1 MRGDEFLDKLEFVED
16 KYLEEAEQ
24 TTGKKKLSWKKYG
37 TIAACFCLL
46 IAGGVGISRLW
57 REKTPIPPVA
67 DGPTATSTVDKRED
81 ADVSGS
87 TPLVQ
92 ITETAC
98 PTEPVTP
105 TELFYYNEAAPVAIE
120 RIYIPRYFEEELS
133 GQKLLAVLPKNEEGL
148 EMSGKAGFDG
158 EGSLLMVMLTVST
171 VTVST
176 GQRQTVA
183 VTLSDAGYALS
194 CYSAWSPFG
203 EAKTV
208 TSQYNGVEYTLY
220 RCSYDDGATTALEAS
235 MSVGECRFVF
245 NLATDTA
252 ELEQAK
258 EAFEQVLVAFTKY
271 TDGTPDL
278 SAVTPEEI
286 PESMDEKMSMT
297 EAKEVPV
304 FGEYFLETIP
314 EGYREE
320 AIRRYKDKWNDYLS
334 GLWSKGYSDIS
345 WKVHF
350 YTEEDAPRLTEV
362 SETERYDLALYPIPR
377 AESVPVELLSVV
389 DNPIFAIED
398 LALDVVWKRA
408 YKVEDESDEWRMEFS
423 VKYGD
428 ILVEVRTE
436 GVTPEWLYEE
446 LKEAWRE

>member
-1 MRGDEFLDKLEFVED
+1 MRGDEFLDKLELVED
-16 KYLEEAEQ
+16 TYLVAAEQ
-24 TTGKKKLSWKKYG
+24 ATGKKKVSWRKYG
-37 TIAACFCLL
+37 TLAACLCLL
-46 IAGGVGISRLW
+46 LAGSVGVLRLW
-57 REKTPIPPVA
+57 EKKPPTPPVA
-67 DGPTATSTVDKRED
+67 DGPTATSTVDKRDD

-87 TPLVQ
+87 VQSKQPLEMVS
-92 ITETAC
+92 
-98 PTEPVTP
+98 PTEQVMP
-105 TELFYYNEAAPVAIE
+105 TEVFYYNEAAAVAIE

-133 GQKLLAVLPKNEEGL
+133 GHKLLAVLPKNEEGI
-148 EMSGKAGFDG
+148 EMTGKAGFDG
-158 EGSLLMVMLTVST
+158 EGSLLMVMLTVT
-171 VTVST
+171 T
-176 GQRQTVA
+176 GRPKQTVA

-203 EAKTV
+203 EAQTA

-220 RCSYDDGATTALEAS
+220 RCSYDEGATTALEAS

-245 NLATDTA
+245 ALETDTA

-258 EAFEQVLVAFTKY
+258 KAFEQVLVAFTKY
-271 TDGTPDL
+271 ADGTPDL

-286 PESMDEKMSMT
+286 PESIDEKLSLT
-297 EAKEVPV
+297 EAQAVPV
-304 FGEYFLETIP
+304 FGEYFLNNVP

-320 AIRRYKDKWNDYLS
+320 NIRRYKDKWNDYLS

-345 WKVHF
+345 WKVQF

-377 AESVPVELLSVV
+377 AESVPVELQGVV
-389 DNPIFAIED
+389 DNPIFDIED
-398 LALDVVWKRA
+398 LTLDTVWKRA

-446 LKEAWRE
+446 LAMKK

>member
-1 MRGDEFLDKLEFVED
+1 MRGDEFLDKLELVED
-16 KYLEEAEQ
+16 AYLEAAEQ
-24 TTGKKKLSWKKYG
+24 ATGKKTVAWKRYG
-37 TIAACFCLL
+37 TVAACLCLL
-46 IAGGVGISRLW
+46 LVGGAGVIRFW
-57 REKTPIPPVA
+57 EKKPPTPPVA
-67 DGPTATSTVDKRED
+67 KDPVVDIKED

-87 TPLVQ
+87 APLAQ

-105 TELFYYNEAAPVAIE
+105 TELFYYNEAAAVAIE

-148 EMSGKAGFDG
+148 EMTGKAGFDG
-158 EGSLLMVMLTVST
+158 EGTLLMVNLTVSAGR
-171 VTVST
+171 S
-176 GQRQTVA
+176 RQTVA
-183 VTLSDAGYALS
+183 VTLSDTGYALS

-220 RCSYDDGATTALEAS
+220 RCSYDEGATTALEAN

-245 NLATDTA
+245 SMETATE

-271 TDGTPDL
+271 ADGMPDL

-286 PESMDEKMSMT
+286 PDSMDETLSLT
-297 EAKEVPV
+297 EAKAVPV
-304 FGEYFLETIP
+304 FGEYFLNNVP

-320 AIRRYKDKWNDYLS
+320 NIRRYKDKWNDYLS
-334 GLWSKGYSDIS
+334 GLWAKGYSDIS
-345 WKVHF
+345 WKVQY
-350 YTEEDAPRLTEV
+350 YTEEDAPRMTKV

-377 AESVPVELLSVV
+377 AESVPAGLHSVV
-389 DNPIFAIED
+389 DNPIFAVED
-398 LALDVVWKRA
+398 LTLEAVWKRA
-408 YKVEDESDEWRMEFS
+408 YKVEDEPDEWRMRFS

-428 ILVEVRTE
+428 ILVEVSTE

-446 LKEAWRE
+446 LVAKK

>member
-1 MRGDEFLDKLEFVED
+1 MRGNVFLDKLELVDD

-24 TTGKKKLSWKKYG
+24 ATGKKKLSWRKYG

-46 IAGGVGISRLW
+46 IAGGVGISHLW
-57 REKTPIPPVA
+57 REKPPMPPVTE
-67 DGPTATSTVDKRED
+67 GPMATSTVEKRD
-81 ADVSGS
+81 DVDVSGS
-87 TPLVQ
+87 VPLVQ

-105 TELFYYNEAAPVAIE
+105 KEVFYYNEAAPVAIE
-120 RIYIPRYFEEELS
+120 RIYIPRYFEEELK
-133 GQKLLAVLPKNEEGL
+133 GKKLLAVLPTNEEGM
-148 EMSGKAGFDG
+148 EMTGKAGFDG
-158 EGSLLMVMLTVST
+158 EGSLLIVMLTVST

-183 VTLSDAGYALS
+183 VTMSDVGYALS
-194 CYSAWSPFG
+194 CYAAWSPFG
-203 EAKTV
+203 EAETV

-220 RCSYDDGATTALEAS
+220 RCAYDDGATTALEAS

-245 NLATDTA
+245 SLTTATE
-252 ELEQAK
+252 ELNQAK
-258 EAFEQVLVAFTKY
+258 EAFEQVLVAFSKY
-271 TDGTPDL
+271 TDGMPDL
-278 SAVTPEEI
+278 SAVVPEEI
-286 PESMDEKMSMT
+286 PESMDETFSLT
-297 EAKEVPV
+297 EAHAVSV
-304 FGEYFLETIP
+304 FGEYFLRNVP
-314 EGYREE
+314 QGYQQEV
-320 AIRRYKDKWNDYLS
+320 IRRYKDKWNDYLS

-350 YTEEDAPRLTEV
+350 YTDEDASRLTKV

-377 AESVPVELLSVV
+377 AESVPVELQSVV
-389 DNPIFAIED
+389 DNPIFAIEE
-398 LALDVVWKRA
+398 LTLDAVWKRA

-446 LKEAWRE
+446 LKEF

>member
-1 MRGDEFLDKLEFVED
+1 MRGNDFLDKLELVDD

-24 TTGKKKLSWKKYG
+24 ATGKKKLSWRKYG

-46 IAGGVGISRLW
+46 IAGGVGISHLW
-57 REKTPIPPVA
+57 REKPPMPPVTE
-67 DGPTATSTVDKRED
+67 GPMATSTVDKRD
-81 ADVSGS
+81 DVDVSGS
-87 TPLVQ
+87 VPLVQ

-105 TELFYYNEAAPVAIE
+105 KEVFYYNEAAPVAIE
-120 RIYIPRYFEEELS
+120 RIYIPRYFEEELK
-133 GQKLLAVLPKNEEGL
+133 GKKLLAVLPKNEEGFG
-148 EMSGKAGFDG
+148 MSGKAGFDG
-158 EGSLLMVMLTVST
+158 EGSLLMVMLTVSAGR
-171 VTVST
+171 S
-176 GQRQTVA
+176 RQTVA
-183 VTLSDAGYALS
+183 VTMSDAGYALS
-194 CYSAWSPFG
+194 GCTVWSPLG
-203 EAKTV
+203 EAETV
-208 TSQYNGVEYTLY
+208 TTQYNGVEYTLY
-220 RCSYDDGATTALEAS
+220 RCAYDDGATTALEAS

-245 NLATDTA
+245 SLTTATE
-252 ELEQAK
+252 ELNQAK

-271 TDGTPDL
+271 ADGTPDL

-286 PESMDEKMSMT
+286 PESIDEKISMT
-297 EAKEVPV
+297 EAQAVPV
-304 FGEYFLETIP
+304 FGEYFLETVP

-320 AIRRYKDKWNDYLS
+320 GIRRYKDKWNDYLS

-350 YTEEDAPRLTEV
+350 YTDEDASRLTKV

-377 AESVPVELLSVV
+377 AESVPVELQSVV
-389 DNPIFAIED
+389 DNPIFAIEE
-398 LALDVVWKRA
+398 LTLDAVWKRA

-446 LKEAWRE
+446 LKEF